1 MFRQGYRVGEQ
12 SGDYLYLTLN
22 YFAAHILT
30 YFSGDNLSTVRKE
43 LRGSMLKMQ
52 GKDNKQ
58 FVGQPNA
65 SQIHAQCVALQD
77 GEERLNEE
85 SLDGILGLAAVVGSG
100 KLDATVEMFEK
111 ILVLQRLFYFRR
123 FDRISLFARSI
134 LEDIQE
140 KNHVLRPLLLLCI
153 SFEGLVAFQ
162 CARQATDMKSREKW
176 YNRGESVL
184 RRMWSLCDHSSW
196 NWTNKALLLV
206 AEKL

>member
-1 MFRQGYRVGEQ
+1 MFRQGYRVGEK

-111 ILVLQRLFYFRR
+111 ILVMSCSDR
-123 FDRISLFARSI
+123 FIFADLIEFHSLREVFWKTYKKRIMSF
-134 LEDIQE
+134 D
-140 KNHVLRPLLLLCI
+140 LCCCYVYL
-153 SFEGLVAFQ
+153 SK
-162 CARQATDMKSREKW
+162 D
-176 YNRGESVL
+176 
-184 RRMWSLCDHSSW
+184 
-196 NWTNKALLLV
+196 
-206 AEKL
+206 